1 MDIEEMQQRAV
12 EVRAR
17 FAVFEEASYEQA
29 WSTQDVVMGLM
40 TDVGDL
46 SAIMYRLEGRRPL
59 RDGDPKEE
67 LAHELSDCLWVLLV
81 LADRYGVEMG
91 ASFAS
96 SGFWGDGVHS
106 SHAVDPTTPTRQK
119 HG

>member
-1 MDIEEMQQRAV
+1 MDIEAMQQRAV

-17 FAVFEEASYEQA
+17 FTVFEEASYGQA
-29 WSTQDVVMGLM
+29 WSTEDLVMGLM

-46 SAIMYRLEGRRPL
+46 SAIVHRLEGRRPL
-59 RDGDPKEE
+59 RDADPKEE

-91 ASFAS
+91 PSFA
-96 SGFWGDGVHS
+96 GTMNGIEAWIDGQS
-106 SHAVDPTTPTRQK
+106 
-119 HG
+119 